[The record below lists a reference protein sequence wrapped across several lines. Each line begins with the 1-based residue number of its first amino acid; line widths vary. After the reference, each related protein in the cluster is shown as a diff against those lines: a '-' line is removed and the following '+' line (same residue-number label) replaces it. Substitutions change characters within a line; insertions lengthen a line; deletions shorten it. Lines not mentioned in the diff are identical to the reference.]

1 MGFVIGFLYFLFIL
15 SSLVLIMIILVQE
28 GKGGG
33 FAEAFSG
40 VGGETFGV
48 KATGLHKFTGAVAG
62 VFVGSA
68 VLVSLL
74 RGHVSVLPAAPPPAI
89 PSSDNPGGT
98 PNPNGGQNPPSTP
111 GGGQSPSGQNT
122 PQTPQTPEK
131 DH

>member
-1 MGFVIGFLYFLFIL
+1 VGFIIGVLYFLFIL
-15 SSLVLIMIILVQE
+15 SSLFLIAIILVQE

-68 VLVSLL
+68 VLVSIL
-74 RGHVSVLPAAPPPAI
+74 RGHSSITPAAPVAPPAI
-89 PSSDNPGGT
+89 PGSENPGGA
-98 PNPNGGQNPPSTP
+98 PTP
-111 GGGQSPSGQNT
+111 GGNDNAPPPSNPPDT
-122 PQTPQTPEK
+122 SLPRK
-131 DH
+131 SN